1 MRFSL
6 RTRRTEPTAP
16 RMNRWK
22 DPQGERAVKQ
32 AGRTRTTRRKVVGR
46 LAVVLTA
53 VTILGWL
60 ITITVTYSSRMVRE
74 LLEIHTI
81 TVEGVHHLDKQK
93 VIELAQVKQG
103 MPLHQVVPATVEE
116 QIESHPWIKEAQV
129 SRVPFHELRIAVVER
144 KPAAIVRAASQNFL
158 SDEEGHVLSKLGQ
171 ADDDT
176 FPLVTGIDLDGLL
189 KGTDVVRRSIM
200 SGIELARVIGQ
211 TFEGRL
217 RVQAENQT
225 NLVAF
230 IQGVRFRFGEESVEE
245 QWERFQRV
253 KPTLKSLNFDGAGR
267 GVSEV
272 DLRYD
277 NRIIVREGGG

>member
-1 MRFSL
+1 MVMQVGRV
-6 RTRRTEPTAP
+6 RTG
-16 RMNRWK
+16 K
-22 DPQGERAVKQ
+22 
-32 AGRTRTTRRKVVGR
+32 RKV
-46 LAVVLTA
+46 AVRFGVFLTGA
-53 VTILGWL
+53 VILGWL
-60 ITITVTYSSRMVRE
+60 ITMAVTYSNRIVRE
-74 LLEIHTI
+74 MLEIHTI
-81 TVEGVHHLDKQK
+81 TVEGVHHLDTEK

-103 MPLHQVVPATVEE
+103 MPLHQVVPAALEE
-116 QIESHPWIKEAQV
+116 QIEAHPWVKEAQV
-129 SRVPFHELRIAVVER
+129 SRVPFHELKIAVIER

-158 SDEEGHVLSKLGQ
+158 SDEEGHVLTKLGQ

-176 FPLVTGIDLDGLL
+176 FPLVTGVDLDGLL
-189 KGTDVVRRSIM
+189 KGTEVVRRSIM
-200 SGIELARVIGQ
+200 SGIELARVIGK
-211 TFEGRL
+211 TVEGRL

-230 IQGVRFRFGEESVEE
+230 VQGVRFRFGEESVEQ